1 MLRGGELGMIFRA
14 PSESVSLGR
23 DGNDINF
30 PDDPFISGKHA
41 RVSVVESG
49 YELKDLGSKNGTFI
63 RLEGPQQLHHA
74 DYVFVG
80 QQLLR
85 VEIS

>member
-1 MLRGGELGMIFRA
+1 MIFRA
-14 PSESVSLGR
+14 PTERITLGR
-23 DGNDINF
+23 EGNDINF
-30 PDDPFISGKHA
+30 PDDPFISGQHA
-41 RVSVVESG
+41 MVESAG
-49 YELKDLGSKNGTFI
+49 EGTALTDLGSKNGTFI
-63 RLEGPQQLHHA
+63 RLEQPRVLAHG